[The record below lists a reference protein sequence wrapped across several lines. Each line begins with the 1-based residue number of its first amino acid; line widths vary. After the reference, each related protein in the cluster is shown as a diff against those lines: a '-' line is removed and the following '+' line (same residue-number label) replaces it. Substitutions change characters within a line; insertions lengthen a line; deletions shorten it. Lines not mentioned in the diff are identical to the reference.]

1 MRLHTYLVSL
11 FLAGILLGSPS
22 KVLANDNFPSSMN
35 PETIAAAQEF
45 PNNES
50 FELISADPFEMAGV
64 DYCYRGS
71 ITDPTT
77 GEVVDLFVMCT
88 EGEVGYNLNIA

>member
-1 MRLHTYLVSL
+1 MRLHTYLASL
-11 FLAGILLGSPS
+11 FLAGILLGSQS
-22 KVLANDNFPSSMN
+22 ILASDNFPSSMN
-35 PETIAAAQEF
+35 PENIVTGQEV
-45 PNNES
+45 PDNES
-50 FELISADPFEMAGV
+50 FKLILADPFEMAGV

-88 EGEVGYNLNIA
+88 EGEVGFNLNIA